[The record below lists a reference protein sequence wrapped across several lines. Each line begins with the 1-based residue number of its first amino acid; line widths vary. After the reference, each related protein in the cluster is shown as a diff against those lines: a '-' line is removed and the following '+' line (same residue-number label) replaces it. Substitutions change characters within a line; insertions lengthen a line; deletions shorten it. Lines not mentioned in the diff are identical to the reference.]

1 MTIWEKAVI
10 NMHKGIEK
18 INAVA
23 AVFSER
29 MKAEI
34 SIVRLRIRVDD
45 VQARIDEQYRTIGRK
60 VVDLS
65 SRDELPKT
73 GGQLLEDAVIAAAMT
88 EIVARKKDIEDLKNE
103 IKSEQDTFK
112 PVPKQREDTDV

>member
-10 NMHKGIEK
+10 NIHKGIEK

-29 MKAEI
+29 MRAEI

-88 EIVARKKDIEDLKNE
+88 DIVARKKDIEDLKKE
-103 IKSEQDTFK
+103 IKSEQDAFK
-112 PVPKQREDTDV
+112 PVPKPREDTDV